1 MNYWLIKSEPDVFSL
16 DDLIKSP
23 KQSHCWDGVR
33 NYQARNF
40 MRDGM
45 AVGDLCFFYYSNAK
59 PPGIA
64 GICKV
69 SSEPYPDPTQFD
81 SRSDYFDADSKQ
93 DNPRWVL
100 RDMTYVRHLKRFL
113 ALDELKA
120 TPALAELLILR
131 KGNRLSIT
139 PVEKR
144 HWDAV
149 LKLET

>member
-16 DDLIKSP
+16 DDLKKCP
-23 KQSHCWDGVR
+23 KQTHCWDGVR

-45 AVGDLCFFYYSNAK
+45 AIGDLCFFYYSNAK

-81 SRSDYFDADSKQ
+81 SRSDYFDPDSKQ

-100 RDMTYVRHLKRFL
+100 LDMSYVRHLKRFL
-113 ALDELKA
+113 PLDELKA
-120 TPALAELLILR
+120 TPALAEMLILR

-144 HWDAV
+144 HWDAI
-149 LKLET
+149 LKMES